1 MSDKAVGHDWK
12 KSSIYTLRHGAGPK
26 EKVMSKTNKKS
37 KNSKKIKKT
46 TNVIINHK

>member
-26 EKVMSKTNKKS
+26 EKVLDKPKVKK
-37 KNSKKIKKT
+37 
-46 TNVIINHK
+46 